1 MRAAPSREVTIWSQ
15 TRQYLEPRST
25 YAGGLAQTARS
36 LADIARF
43 MQEVEMREGW
53 SPLPD
58 DGRGIERIRIAA
70 KHLEEVGQH
79 MSTVYSLQFFMH
91 AMALTT
97 EYRRKSPS
105 LSGQVAM
112 LRRVQRQAGKLEGSK
127 GLIDQQPILE
137 TVDLRP

>member
-1 MRAAPSREVTIWSQ
+1 
-15 TRQYLEPRST
+15 
-25 YAGGLAQTARS
+25 
-36 LADIARF
+36 
-43 MQEVEMREGW
+43 MREGW

-79 MSTVYSLQFFMH
+79 ISTVYLLQSLMH

-105 LSGQVAM
+105 LSGQVAV
-112 LRRVQRQAGKLEGSK
+112 LRRGQRQAGKLETSK
-127 GLIDQQPILE
+127 RPVDQ
-137 TVDLRP
+137 